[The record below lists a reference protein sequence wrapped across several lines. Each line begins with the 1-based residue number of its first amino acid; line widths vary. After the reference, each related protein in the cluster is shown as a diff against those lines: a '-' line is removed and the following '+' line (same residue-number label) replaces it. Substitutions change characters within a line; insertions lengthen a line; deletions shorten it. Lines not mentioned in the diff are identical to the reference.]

1 MVRARAALANRPL
14 APSLRVAYTFNVAL
28 NVEAAEDRRALA
40 DALLDEL
47 AGRQS
52 HDWLQRLRKCGM
64 SLVHLQVLMTLGAD
78 GPLSM
83 SRLAEALDVSEAS
96 ATGIVGRM
104 ERRGFVERRHA
115 TDDRRIVLVH
125 PTPAGEQEVAAIEE
139 TRRRH
144 LSLLLD
150 ELTADELTG
159 FLAGLRALHAAGA
172 RLRES
177 ASLHDEAPG
186 S

>member
-1 MVRARAALANRPL
+1 M
-14 APSLRVAYTFNVAL
+14 TL
-28 NVEAAEDRRALA
+28 NVDAAQDRRALA

-52 HDWLQRLRKCGM
+52 HDWLLRLRKCGI

-83 SRLAEALDVSEAS
+83 SRLAAALDVSEAS

-104 ERRGFVERRHA
+104 EQRGLVERRHA
-115 TDDRRIVLVH
+115 TDDRRMVLVH
-125 PTPAGEQEVAAIEE
+125 PKPAGEQEVAAIDE

-172 RLRES
+172 RLRDS
-177 ASLHDEAPG
+177 ASLHDETAP
-186 S
+186 